1 MDYSDLYEKR
11 HCVHKS
17 IALPRNELS
26 EAKKG
31 KRSLMP

>member
-11 HCVHKS
+11 HCVHKN

-26 EAKKG
+26 EAKK
-31 KRSLMP
+31 

>member
-26 EAKKG
+26 EVY
-31 KRSLMP
+31 M

>member
-1 MDYSDLYEKR
+1 MAYRDLYEKR

-26 EAKKG
+26 EAKK
-31 KRSLMP
+31 